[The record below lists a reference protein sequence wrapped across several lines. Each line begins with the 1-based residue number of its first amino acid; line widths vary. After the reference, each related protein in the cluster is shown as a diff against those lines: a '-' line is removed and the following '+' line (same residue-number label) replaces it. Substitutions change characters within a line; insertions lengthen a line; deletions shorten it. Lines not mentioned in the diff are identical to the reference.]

1 MNRKLIYA
9 LTAVIVIVAAV
20 VAVFFTPLFT
30 VQNFQV
36 QGQSKV
42 SVDEVVEATNIR
54 EGDILASVDAH
65 RAANDVAQLPWVAK
79 ATVSR
84 SWPDT
89 IVVDVSE
96 RQAVLYVHRKDG
108 DHLVDTSGTAFLI
121 DTPPDG
127 SVEIRGTDEDD
138 PELFGKLSDILE
150 NLGEVRGQVEA
161 IEVKDPYDVVVL
173 FDDGRVVEW
182 GAPENNGDKA
192 VATRI
197 ALQREGQRWNV
208 SDPIQV
214 TMK

>member
-36 QGQSKV
+36 LGQSKV